1 MSSLTLDA
9 LTQKY
14 KALADQDK
22 KTVFDFID
30 FLSQKRKP
38 EKKKIDRKKLLE
50 VSCWSDEDIKAI
62 EDAGKLI
69 NKWQPETF

>member
-14 KALADQDK
+14 EALADQDK

-38 EKKKIDRKKLLE
+38 KKKKIDRKKLLE
-50 VSCWSDEDIKAI
+50 VSCWNDDDIKAI
-62 EDAGKLI
+62 EDAGKFI